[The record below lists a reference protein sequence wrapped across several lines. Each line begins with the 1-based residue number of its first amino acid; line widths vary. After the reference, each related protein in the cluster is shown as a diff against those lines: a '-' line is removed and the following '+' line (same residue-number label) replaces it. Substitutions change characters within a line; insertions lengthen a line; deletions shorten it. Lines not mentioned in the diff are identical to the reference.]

1 MDAQNQKDLDDALNE
16 LKQNTQ
22 YAQLYAKIDGM
33 VRFVYNSTRNTY
45 NVGGFNATNNQI
57 HIFLNNKELKQLRKT
72 NPAKYKQLL
81 KEVIVH
87 ESIHAYIKLNPAN
100 ELGLDDD
107 PSPMNNK
114 KTGFGGVLPRINTR
128 YPANGNR
135 IVIQHRLLFRYREEI
150 ARYEPIAAVP

>member
-1 MDAQNQKDLDDALNE
+1 
-16 LKQNTQ
+16 
-22 YAQLYAKIDGM
+22 M

-57 HIFLNNKELKQLRKT
+57 HIFLNNKELKQLRET

-100 ELGLDDD
+100 ELGLD
-107 PSPMNNK
+107 
-114 KTGFGGVLPRINTR
+114 V
-128 YPANGNR
+128 
-135 IVIQHRLLFRYREEI
+135 
-150 ARYEPIAAVP
+150 